1 MAANSI
7 LKLRVDSSEYDA
19 KLKKAAEGL
28 QHLAKAA
35 HDSGSELLHLEK
47 DEVAFIREMGSMNT
61 SAKTAAGSI
70 REMESTLKAMTLT
83 YKQMSDAEKA
93 GNAGK
98 ALSDAMAELR
108 SRLIPAKQALAE
120 TEKEMRKLNQ
130 EVSAS
135 QNQFGKYGSIID
147 NIGSHFGVTGN
158 LTEILTSKTA
168 MLTAGI
174 GAATAIVGKAT
185 QEWAKYNNELAKQD
199 QITTVTTGLKG
210 PDSDRMT
217 DQARALTDTYGVDF
231 RETIN
236 AANTLMT
243 QFGQTG
249 EQAMSLI
256 SDGMQ
261 GMIRGDGPKLLSM
274 IQQYAPSFRDAGIS
288 ASQLVAVIQN
298 SEGGIFTDQ
307 NMNAIVMGIKNI
319 RLMTK
324 ATSDALKQMGIDG
337 DLMSKQLSDGTLTV
351 FDALKQV
358 AGGLQ
363 NVDSNSKVAGEVMQ
377 QVFGRQGVTAGTN
390 LGKAIEQLNTDLEKT
405 KKQTGEVGDAYN
417 DLYNANVKLN
427 GAIRDCFEYDG
438 WDQMA
443 TGIKANLVSALASVL
458 DLLGRIKGALGGFSV
473 NQQQGGAQTGGGA
486 NMERMI
492 AMLGD
497 GKSPKAQQTY
507 TRQMQEY
514 AAGIFRVND
523 QIRQIQEKAAQDM
536 DGNMSVVY
544 EKQIRNL
551 ENRKQAIQ
559 RNMAEYDKRAQA
571 VLNGTETTPP
581 PVIKPTP
588 KGKTTK
594 TEKTEIQQN
603 DEQIAS
609 LTKEYL
615 KMKDAASTAS
625 AEQQADFAERMADIK
640 EEIDG
645 LQKRNEQLRQWSD
658 EAKGGNNEAQQNDN
672 RIKSLTAEYKKVSDM
687 AKTATGDELKNAQAR
702 QQAIQAEIK
711 TLQDRNK
718 ELRLYEQQ
726 ARGEAPEVGSQKQ
739 LQQQM
744 SDLQQRQSLLAPDTQ
759 GWRDLQKEIDAVSR
773 QLDIVQGKIPK
784 GEQAVITFTVKKDEL
799 DKTMA
804 NLPKDKNV
812 KVNVETV
819 APKPVDVKVN
829 KPKPVEVKTVAPK
842 PVDVKVNEPKPVEVK
857 AVAPNPVDVT
867 VNEPKPVE
875 VKAVAPNP
883 VDMKVNE
890 PKDVNVKVNV
900 ETVGDIDDLTDEDRT
915 VHYHV
920 ETDGVDLTDLTDEE
934 KTVTYHANT
943 SEVKKAVDEVN
954 GAEVKEK
961 TANVKADTSEAEKSI
976 QALSSLTPKDEMV
989 KVSVAVSGQDSLD
1002 ELKKKLDTDFG
1013 DRKYTITYE
1022 TKTTDTTAFNTQ
1034 NIDAFLADAKNKIKE
1049 AEIGSVLYD
1058 KLTEQ
1063 MQDATSFSSILQEMV
1078 KKGISTADF
1087 SSMKEMWQQALSG
1100 ENIPDSAWEELVKKI
1115 NDELKKRGLNP
1126 ITFDVQSGK
1135 ASADGKGGKSNP
1147 YVHQDAEGKLY
1158 AKMNEVLGGLAGGMS
1173 QVVGG
1178 LEKLGIEVPQG
1189 IKNVIGG
1196 MQGIATILTGI
1207 ASIVTAIQAITM
1219 VNTFKLFRNGG
1230 IVPAFKTGGIVPHA
1244 AIGYEVPGHD
1254 YSDTT
1259 PVMVSSGELILNRS
1273 QQGNLA
1279 SQLEQARQESYGGG
1293 GGTPYVQGELIYL
1306 GVNNYLKRSGRGEIV
1321 TSKRG

>member
-1 MAANSI
+1 MGDVITRFKLETTQYDS
-7 LKLRVDSSEYDA
+7 KLRDSA
-19 KLKKAAEGL
+19 KRL
-28 QHLAKAA
+28 
-35 HDSGSELLHLEK
+35 SELTERLQLAGKDFNKFAQNHVQVAQSLGQVASGATNTKEK
-47 DEVAFIREMGSMNT
+47 LRDLVNAYNMTARAYNNLTKEQQQGDFGRAMSASLQKLQRDITTTKNELYSLGDAAKGGSALSAPGALGNFSQSLLGQLGLNGNLIAGLT
-61 SAKTAAGSI
+61 SSTAA
-70 REMESTLKAMTLT
+70 
-83 YKQMSDAEKA
+83 
-93 GNAGK
+93 
-98 ALSDAMAELR
+98 
-108 SRLIPAKQALAE
+108 
-120 TEKEMRKLNQ
+120 
-130 EVSAS
+130 
-135 QNQFGKYGSIID
+135 
-147 NIGSHFGVTGN
+147 
-158 LTEILTSKTA
+158 
-168 MLTAGI
+168 LTAGI
-174 GAATAIVGKAT
+174 GLAAGAVTKAT
-185 QEWAKYNNELAKQD
+185 QAWVGYNNELARQD
-199 QITTVTTGLKG
+199 QIPQVTLGMQG
-210 PDSDRMT
+210 RQAEQMT
-217 DQARALTDTYGVDF
+217 DAIRAISSTYGVDF
-231 RETIN
+231 REAVN
-236 AANTLMT
+236 AANTLMS
-243 QFGQTG
+243 QFGETG
-249 EQAMSLI
+249 DSALQLLR
-256 SDGMQ
+256 DGMQ
-261 GMIRGDGPKLLSM
+261 GMIQGDGGKLLSM
-274 IQQYAPSFRDAGIS
+274 IQQYAPSFRDAGVS

-363 NVDSNSKVAGEVMQ
+363 TVDSNSKVAGEVMQ
-377 QVFGRQGVTAGTN
+377 QVFGRQGVTAGAN
-390 LGKAIEQLNTDLEKT
+390 LGKAIEQLNLNLEET

-458 DLLGRIKGALGGFSV
+458 DILGRIKGALGGFSV

-486 NMERMI
+486 NMDRMI

-507 TRQMQEY
+507 TRQIQEY
-514 AAGIFRVND
+514 TAGIFRVND

-536 DGNMSVVY
+536 DGNMAVVY

-581 PVIKPTP
+581 QVIKPTP

-615 KMKDAASTAS
+615 KMKDAASTAN

-640 EEIDG
+640 EEIEG

-672 RIKSLTAEYKKVSDM
+672 RIKLLTAEYKKVSDI

-718 ELRLYEQQ
+718 ELRLYDQQ
-726 ARGEAPEVGSQKQ
+726 ARGEAPEVGSKKQ
-739 LQQQM
+739 LQQQLG
-744 SDLQQRQSLLAPDTQ
+744 DLQQRQSLLAPDTQ

-799 DKTMA
+799 DKTIA

-819 APKPVDVKVN
+819 
-829 KPKPVEVKTVAPK
+829 EPK
-842 PVDVKVNEPKPVEVK
+842 PVDVKVNEPKPVDVK
-857 AVAPNPVDVT
+857 VNKPEPVDV
-867 VNEPKPVE
+867 
-875 VKAVAPNP
+875 
-883 VDMKVNE
+883 KVNE

-920 ETDGVDLTDLTDEE
+920 ETDGADLVDLTDEE
-934 KTVTYHANT
+934 KTVTYHADT
-943 SEVKKAVDEVN
+943 SEVRKAVDEVN
-954 GAEVKEK
+954 DAEVKEK
-961 TANVKADTSEAEKSI
+961 TVDVKANVETVEPKPVDVKVNEPKPIDVKADTSEAEKSI
-976 QALSSLTPKDEMV
+976 QTLNNTSLTPKEELV
-989 KVSVAVSGQDSLD
+989 KVSIATSGQESLD
-1002 ELKKKLDTDFG
+1002 ALKKQLDNDLG

-1022 TKTTDTTAFNTQ
+1022 TNVTNTKVFNTQ
-1034 NIDAFLADAKNKIKE
+1034 NIDAFLSDAKNKIKE

-1063 MQDATSFSSILQEMV
+1063 IKDATSFSSILQEMV

-1135 ASADGKGGKSNP
+1135 ATADGKGGKSNP

-1158 AKMNEVLGGLAGGMS
+1158 AKANEVLGGLAGGMS
-1173 QVVGG
+1173 QVVSG

-1207 ASIVTAIQAITM
+1207 ASIVTAIQTVTL

-1230 IVPAFKTGGIVPHA
+1230 IVPHFANGGLIGMA
-1244 AIGYEVPGHD
+1244 ASGMMIPGNHPSGDMLRMPVDGGQGWIGVN
-1254 YSDTT
+1254 
-1259 PVMVSSGELILNRS
+1259 SGELILNRS
-1273 QQGNLA
+1273 QQGILA
-1279 SQLEQARQESYGGG
+1279 GQLEQARQESYGGG

-1306 GVNNYLKRSGRGEIV
+1306 GVNNFLKRSGRGEIV
-1321 TSKRG
+1321 TSKKG